1 MEYNNWSDMVPDMR
15 IDQAG
20 NVRVVRNSEAIQ
32 QSLKNILSTVQGE
45 RVRSDIGA
53 GLNFLLFESVDD
65 DTAEDIRET
74 MTYAI
79 ERYENRI
86 NLLGVTV
93 IPYPDENYYEI
104 VIRFRE
110 RNSISPQE
118 MRSFLEQ
125 QQ

>member
-1 MEYNNWSDMVPDMR
+1 MVTKTWSDADNHLN
-15 IDQAG
+15 IDGSG
-20 NVRVVRNSEAIQ
+20 NVTVHRQDSALR
-32 QSLKNILSTVQGE
+32 QSILNILSTMRGE

-74 MTYAI
+74 ITYAL

-118 MRSFLEQ
+118 IRSFLEQ
-125 QQ
+125 Q

>member
-15 IDQAG
+15 IDQSG
-20 NVRVVRNSEAIQ
+20 NVGVVRNAESIQ
-32 QSLKNILSTVQGE
+32 QSLKNLLSTVQGE
-45 RVRSDIGA
+45 RVRSDIGS

-74 MTYAI
+74 ITYAI
-79 ERYENRI
+79 ERHENRI